1 MPDSPTQPS
10 PMSAPPSTRVR
21 APVQKRQDLMK
32 RFSIPMI
39 TLLATALLVLP
50 RGAATQDRG
59 LARHLDRAAHRPAVP
74 GPNGLVTAGHPL
86 ASMAGLRMLMAGG
99 NAADA
104 AVATLATLNV
114 VRPQMSGMAGNGFV
128 TIYDRVSDRVYS
140 LGATGAAPL
149 AIDPSSLDADELN
162 KGIHAGVVPGL
173 FGGWIALLDRFGT
186 MSLAQVLAPAI
197 DYAENGHPIEASV
210 VASIESHEELFES
223 IPSSRRMFLPLGRVP
238 EPGENFR
245 MPDLANTFRMVV
257 EAEQEALAAGETR
270 SDALRA
276 AFDRFYRGDIA
287 EEMAR
292 FYSENGG
299 DFTMEDFAR
308 YEPIW
313 AEPVHTTYRGYDVY
327 TSPPTSRG
335 GLEVAMQL
343 NLVEGFD
350 LAGLGPGSAET
361 IHLLAEAIKVA
372 KADVYAYAAD
382 PALIQVPADELLSK
396 DYAAARRSLID
407 PSRVM
412 AYPEV
417 GNPIRVEEAP
427 PGERAAGE
435 EAPPGERAA
444 GEEAPPGE
452 KAAGARAA
460 GENVPGPLRG
470 HFDEEPHAGSTTS
483 FSIAD
488 RFGNVIAAT
497 PTHGGG
503 FGTGV
508 VVGNTGLTFNNGT
521 RIGSTSPYREH
532 VNYVRGGQIPILNN
546 SPIIVLRDGRFH
558 AALGTPGGETI
569 GQTQF
574 QVLVNLLDFGMP
586 IQEAIAAPRFTLAG
600 DPNFY
605 RPGAEIRF
613 RLEDRLP
620 GDVVRALDGL
630 GYAVELVPGYAF
642 GSIQGITV
650 DARTGTL
657 MAGADP
663 RRVAYAVGW

>member
-1 MPDSPTQPS
+1 M
-10 PMSAPPSTRVR
+10 R
-21 APVQKRQDLMK
+21 APTWSMVTVLAA
-32 RFSIPMI
+32 S
-39 TLLATALLVLP
+39 LLLLPLDATA
-50 RGAATQDRG
+50 RQAGGDRNP
-59 LARHLDRAAHRPAVP
+59 DRPAHRPAVP

-128 TIYDRVSDRVYS
+128 TLYDRVSDRVYS

-149 AIDPSSLDADELN
+149 AVDPASLEADELN

-210 VASIESHEELFES
+210 VAAIESHRDLFES
-223 IPSSRRMFLPLGRVP
+223 FPSSRRMFLPRGRVP
-238 EPGENFR
+238 EPGETFR
-245 MPDLANTFRMVV
+245 MPDLANTLRKVV
-257 EAEQEALAAGETR
+257 EAEQEALAAGGTR
-270 SDALRA
+270 SEALRA
-276 AFDRFYRGDIA
+276 AFNRFYRGDIA

-292 FYSENGG
+292 FYRENGG
-299 DFTMEDFAR
+299 DFTMEDLAR

-313 AEPVHTTYRGYDVY
+313 AEPLHTTYRGYDVY

-335 GLEVAMQL
+335 GLEVTMQL

-350 LAGLGPGSAET
+350 LRAFGAGSAET
-361 IHLLAEAIKVA
+361 IHLLSEAIKVA

-382 PALIQVPADELLSK
+382 PALVDVPLDELLSK

-412 AYPEV
+412 AYPGA
-417 GNPIRVEEAP
+417 GNPVRVDEFQVGAP
-427 PGERAAGE
+427 
-435 EAPPGERAA
+435 
-444 GEEAPPGE
+444 
-452 KAAGARAA
+452 GASR
-460 GENVPGPLRG
+460 PGPERRRG
-470 HFDEEPHAGSTTS
+470 HFAERSYEGSTTS

-488 RFGNVIAAT
+488 RFGNVVAAT
-497 PTHGGG
+497 PTHGGA

-508 VVGNTGLTFNNGT
+508 VVGNTGLTFNNGS
-521 RIGSTSPYREH
+521 RVGSTSPYPDH

-546 SPIIVLRDGRFH
+546 SPIIVLRDGQFH

-586 IQEAIAAPRFTLAG
+586 IQEAIAAPRFALSAE
-600 DPNFY
+600 PNFY
-605 RPGAEIRF
+605 MPGAEVRF
-613 RLEDRLP
+613 GLEDRLP
-620 GDVVRALDGL
+620 GEVVQALETL
-630 GYAVELVPGYAF
+630 GYAVELAPGYAF
-642 GSIQGITV
+642 GSIQGITL
-650 DARTGTL
+650 DAATGAL

>member
-1 MPDSPTQPS
+1 MKTHSW
-10 PMSAPPSTRVR
+10 TR
-21 APVQKRQDLMK
+21 
-32 RFSIPMI
+32 I
-39 TLLATALLVLP
+39 TLFAISLLLLPLEATAGQRTAEQYP
-50 RGAATQDRG
+50 ERP
-59 LARHLDRAAHRPAVP
+59 AHRPAVP

-86 ASMAGLRMLMAGG
+86 ASMAGLRTLMAGG

-128 TIYDRVSDRVYS
+128 TLYDRVSDRVYS

-149 AIDPSSLDADELN
+149 AVDPASLEADELN
-162 KGIHAGVVPGL
+162 KGIRAGVVPGL

-197 DYAENGHPIEASV
+197 DYAENGHPIEGSV
-210 VASIESHEELFES
+210 VAAIESHKALFES
-223 IPSSRRMFLPLGRVP
+223 FPSSRRMFLPRGRVP
-238 EPGENFR
+238 EPGETFR
-245 MPDLANTFRMVV
+245 MPDLANTLRKVV
-257 EAEQEALAAGETR
+257 EAEQAALAAGKTR

-292 FYSENGG
+292 FYRDNGG
-299 DFTMEDFAR
+299 DFTMEDFGR

-313 AEPVHTTYRGYDVY
+313 AEPLHTAYRGYDVY

-335 GLEVAMQL
+335 GLEVTMQL

-350 LAGLGPGSAET
+350 LRALGAGSAET
-361 IHLLAEAIKVA
+361 IHLLSEAIKVA

-382 PALIQVPADELLSK
+382 PALVDVPLDELLSK

-412 AYPEV
+412 AYPGA
-417 GNPIRVEEAP
+417 GNPMRVDEF
-427 PGERAAGE
+427 RS
-435 EAPPGERAA
+435 
-444 GEEAPPGE
+444 
-452 KAAGARAA
+452 GARAA
-460 GENVPGPLRG
+460 GEAEPEPGRG
-470 HFDEEPHAGSTTS
+470 HLAERSYAGSTTS

-488 RFGNVIAAT
+488 RFGNVVAAT
-497 PTHGGG
+497 PTHGGA

-508 VVGNTGLTFNNGT
+508 VVGNTGLTFNNGS
-521 RIGSTSPYREH
+521 RIGSTSPYPDH

-546 SPIIVLRDGRFH
+546 SPIIVLRDRRFH

-586 IQEAIAAPRFTLAG
+586 IQEAIAAPRFALSAE
-600 DPNFY
+600 PNFY
-605 RPGAEIRF
+605 LPGAEVRF

-620 GDVVRALDGL
+620 DDVVGTLEGL
-630 GYAVELVPGYAF
+630 GYTVELALGYAF
-642 GSIQGITV
+642 GSIQGITF
-650 DARTGTL
+650 DAATRAL

-663 RRVAYAVGW
+663 RRVAYAIGW

>member
-1 MPDSPTQPS
+1 MG
-10 PMSAPPSTRVR
+10 
-21 APVQKRQDLMK
+21 
-32 RFSIPMI
+32 RFSISMV
-39 TLLATALLVLP
+39 TLFAAALLVLP
-50 RGAATQDRG
+50 RGAAAQDRG
-59 LARHLDRAAHRPAVP
+59 LERHLDRAAHRPAVP

-86 ASMAGLRMLMAGG
+86 ASMTGLRMLMAGG

-128 TIYDRVSDRVYS
+128 TLYDRVSDRVYS

-149 AIDPSSLDADELN
+149 ALDPSSLGAEELN

-210 VASIESHEELFES
+210 VAAIESHRELFES
-223 IPSSRRMFLPLGRVP
+223 FPSSRRMFLPLGRVP

-245 MPDLANTFRMVV
+245 MPDLANTLRKVV
-257 EAEQEALAAGETR
+257 EAERLALVAGKTR

-276 AFDRFYRGDIA
+276 AFDRFYSGDIA
-287 EEMAR
+287 DEMAR
-292 FYSENGG
+292 FYNENGG

-327 TSPPTSRG
+327 SSPPTSRG
-335 GLEVAMQL
+335 GLEVTMQL

-350 LAGLGPGSAET
+350 LRALGPGSPET
-361 IHLLAEAIKVA
+361 IHLLSEAIKVA

-382 PALIQVPADELLSK
+382 PALVDVPIDELLSK
-396 DYAAARRSLID
+396 DYASARRSLID

-412 AYPEV
+412 AYPGA
-417 GNPIRVEEAP
+417 GNPARVEVLQS
-427 PGERAAGE
+427 
-435 EAPPGERAA
+435 
-444 GEEAPPGE
+444 
-452 KAAGARAA
+452 GARAA
-460 GENVPGPLRG
+460 GAEAAKRPRG
-470 HFDEEPHAGSTTS
+470 HFSEQSYAGSTTS

-521 RIGSTSPYREH
+521 RIGSTSPYPDN

-546 SPIIVLRDGRFH
+546 SPIIVLSDGRFH

-586 IQEAIAAPRFTLAG
+586 IQEAIAAPRFTLRG
-600 DPNFY
+600 EPNFY
-605 RPGAEIRF
+605 QPGAEVRF
-613 RLEDRLP
+613 SLEDRLP

-630 GYAVELVPGYAF
+630 GYTVELAPGYAF
-642 GSIQGITV
+642 GSIQGITL
-650 DARTGTL
+650 DARTGAL

>member
-1 MPDSPTQPS
+1 MK
-10 PMSAPPSTRVR
+10 APAWR
-21 APVQKRQDLMK
+21 
-32 RFSIPMI
+32 MI
-39 TLLATALLVLP
+39 TVFAMSLLLLPLQATAWQA
-50 RGAATQDRG
+50 GGDRSP
-59 LARHLDRAAHRPAVP
+59 DRPAHRPAVP

-128 TIYDRVSDRVYS
+128 TLYDAVSDRVYS

-149 AIDPSSLDADELN
+149 AIDPASRTADELN

-210 VASIESHEELFES
+210 VAAIESHRELFES
-223 IPSSRRMFLPLGRVP
+223 FPSSRRMFLPRGRVP
-238 EPGENFR
+238 EPGETFR
-245 MPDLANTFRMVV
+245 MPDLANTLRKVV
-257 EAEQEALAAGETR
+257 EAEQAALAAGKTR
-270 SDALRA
+270 SEALQA

-287 EEMAR
+287 EEMAQ
-292 FYSENGG
+292 FYAENGG
-299 DFTMEDFAR
+299 DFTTEDFAR

-313 AEPVHTTYRGYDVY
+313 AEPIHTTYRGYDIY

-335 GLEVAMQL
+335 GLEVTMQL

-350 LAGLGPGSAET
+350 LRGLGAGSAET
-361 IHLLAEAIKVA
+361 IHLLSEAIKVA
-372 KADVYAYAAD
+372 KADVYAYTAD
-382 PALIQVPADELLSK
+382 PALVDVPVDELLSK

-412 AYPEV
+412 AYPGP
-417 GNPIRVEEAP
+417 GNPVQVDEFQSAAVLELDARAR
-427 PGERAAGE
+427 GE
-435 EAPPGERAA
+435 
-444 GEEAPPGE
+444 
-452 KAAGARAA
+452 AAGATAA
-460 GENVPGPLRG
+460 PRRRG
-470 HFDEEPHAGSTTS
+470 HLAEQAHAGSTTS
-483 FSIAD
+483 FSVAD
-488 RFGNVIAAT
+488 RFGNVVAAT
-497 PTHGGG
+497 PTHGGA

-508 VVGNTGLTFNNGT
+508 VVGNTGLTFNNGS
-521 RIGSTSPYREH
+521 RIGSTSPYPDH

-546 SPIIVLRDGRFH
+546 SPIIVLREGRFH

-586 IQEAIAAPRFTLAG
+586 IQEAIAAPRFTLSG
-600 DPNFY
+600 EPNFY

-620 GDVVRALDGL
+620 EDVKATLEGL
-630 GYAVELVPGYAF
+630 GYTVELAPGYAF
-642 GSIQGITV
+642 GSIQGITLDTV
-650 DARTGTL
+650 TGTL

>member
-1 MPDSPTQPS
+1 MG
-10 PMSAPPSTRVR
+10 
-21 APVQKRQDLMK
+21 
-32 RFSIPMI
+32 RFSISMV
-39 TLLATALLVLP
+39 TLFAAALLVLP
-50 RGAATQDRG
+50 RGAAAQDRG
-59 LARHLDRAAHRPAVP
+59 LERHLDRAAHRPAVP

-86 ASMAGLRMLMAGG
+86 ASMTGLRMLMAGG

-104 AVATLATLNV
+104 AVATLATLNM

-128 TIYDRVSDRVYS
+128 TLYDRVSDRVYS

-149 AIDPSSLDADELN
+149 ALDPSSLGAEELN

-210 VASIESHEELFES
+210 VAAIESHRELFES
-223 IPSSRRMFLPLGRVP
+223 FPSSRRMFLPLGRVP

-245 MPDLANTFRMVV
+245 MPDLANTLRKVV
-257 EAEQEALAAGETR
+257 EAERLALAAGKTR

-276 AFDRFYRGDIA
+276 AFDRFYSGDIA
-287 EEMAR
+287 DEMAR

-327 TSPPTSRG
+327 SSPPTSRG
-335 GLEVAMQL
+335 GLEVTMQL

-350 LAGLGPGSAET
+350 LRALGPGSPET
-361 IHLLAEAIKVA
+361 IHLLSEAIKVA

-382 PALIQVPADELLSK
+382 PALVDVPIDELLSK
-396 DYAAARRSLID
+396 DYASARRSLID

-412 AYPEV
+412 AYPGA
-417 GNPIRVEEAP
+417 GNPARVEVLQS
-427 PGERAAGE
+427 
-435 EAPPGERAA
+435 
-444 GEEAPPGE
+444 
-452 KAAGARAA
+452 GARAA
-460 GENVPGPLRG
+460 GAEAAKRPRG
-470 HFDEEPHAGSTTS
+470 HFAEQSYAGSTTS

-521 RIGSTSPYREH
+521 RIGSTSPYPDN

-586 IQEAIAAPRFTLAG
+586 IQEAIAAPRFALRG
-600 DPNFY
+600 EPNFY
-605 RPGAEIRF
+605 QPGAEVRF
-613 RLEDRLP
+613 SLEDRLP

-630 GYAVELVPGYAF
+630 GYTVELAPGYAF
-642 GSIQGITV
+642 GSIQGITL
-650 DARTGTL
+650 DARTGAL

>member
-1 MPDSPTQPS
+1 M
-10 PMSAPPSTRVR
+10 R
-21 APVQKRQDLMK
+21 
-32 RFSIPMI
+32 RFPIRMI
-39 TLLATALLVLP
+39 TLFATPLLLLP
-50 RGAATQDRG
+50 AEAA
-59 LARHLDRAAHRPAVP
+59 ARQTSLDRYPDRLAHRTAVP

-86 ASMAGLRMLMAGG
+86 ASVAGLRTLMAGG

-128 TIYDRVSDRVYS
+128 TLYDRASDRVYS

-149 AIDPSSLDADELN
+149 AIDPSSLTADELN

-197 DYAENGHPIEASV
+197 GYAEDGHPIEESV
-210 VASIESHEELFES
+210 VAAIESQKELFES
-223 IPSSRRMFLPLGRVP
+223 FPSSRRMFLPLGRVP
-238 EPGENFR
+238 EPDETFR
-245 MPDLANTFRMVV
+245 MSDLANTLRKVV
-257 EAEQEALAAGETR
+257 EAEQIALAAGKTR
-270 SDALRA
+270 SEALQA
-276 AFDRFYRGDIA
+276 AFGRFYRGDIA

-292 FYSENGG
+292 FYRENGG
-299 DFTMEDFAR
+299 DFTVEDFAR

-313 AEPVHTTYRGYDVY
+313 AEPLHTTYRGYDVY

-335 GLEVAMQL
+335 GLEVTMQL

-350 LAGLGPGSAET
+350 LRALGAGSAET
-361 IHLLAEAIKVA
+361 IHLLSEAIKVA
-372 KADVYAYAAD
+372 KADVYAYVAD
-382 PALIQVPADELLSK
+382 PALVDVPVDALLSK

-407 PSRVM
+407 PSGVM
-412 AYPEV
+412 VYPEA
-417 GNPIRVEEAP
+417 GNPVRVDAFQS
-427 PGERAAGE
+427 
-435 EAPPGERAA
+435 
-444 GEEAPPGE
+444 
-452 KAAGARAA
+452 GARAERGA
-460 GENVPGPLRG
+460 VPERRRG
-470 HFDEEPHAGSTTS
+470 HLAEPSYAGSTTS

-497 PTHGGG
+497 PTHGGS

-521 RIGSTSPYREH
+521 RIGSTSPYPDD
-532 VNYVRGGQIPILNN
+532 VNYVRAGQIPILNN
-546 SPIIVLRDGRFH
+546 SPIIVFKDGRFH

-586 IQEAIAAPRFTLAG
+586 IQEAISAPRFTLSG
-600 DPNFY
+600 EPNFY
-605 RPGAEIRF
+605 QPGAEVRF

-620 GDVVRALDGL
+620 GDVVRTLEGF
-630 GYAVELVPGYAF
+630 GYTVELAPGYSF
-642 GSIQGITV
+642 GSIQGITL
-650 DARTGTL
+650 DAVTGAL

-663 RRVAYAVGW
+663 RRVAYAIGW

>member
-1 MPDSPTQPS
+1 MKTPAWTMIALFATSLLLL
-10 PMSAPPSTRVR
+10 PP
-21 APVQKRQDLMK
+21 
-32 RFSIPMI
+32 
-39 TLLATALLVLP
+39 
-50 RGAATQDRG
+50 GAAAGQAGVDRFP
-59 LARHLDRAAHRPAVP
+59 DRPAHRPAVP

-128 TIYDRVSDRVYS
+128 TLYDRVSDRVYS

-149 AIDPSSLDADELN
+149 AIDPASLEADELN
-162 KGIHAGVVPGL
+162 KGIRAGVVPGL

-197 DYAENGHPIEASV
+197 GYAEDGHPIEASV
-210 VASIESHEELFES
+210 VAAIESHRDLFES
-223 IPSSRRMFLPLGRVP
+223 FPSSRRMFLPRGRVP
-238 EPGENFR
+238 EPGETFR
-245 MPDLANTFRMVV
+245 MPDLANTLRKVV
-257 EAEQEALAAGETR
+257 EAEQEALEAGGTR
-270 SDALRA
+270 SEALRA
-276 AFDRFYRGDIA
+276 AFNRFYRGDIA

-292 FYSENGG
+292 FYRENDG

-313 AEPVHTTYRGYDVY
+313 AEPVHTAYRGYDVY

-350 LAGLGPGSAET
+350 LRSLGAGSAET
-361 IHLLAEAIKVA
+361 THLLSEAIKVA

-382 PALIQVPADELLSK
+382 PALVDVPVDELLSK

-412 AYPEV
+412 AYPGS
-417 GNPIRVEEAP
+417 GNPVRVDEQP
-427 PGERAAGE
+427 SD
-435 EAPPGERAA
+435 
-444 GEEAPPGE
+444 
-452 KAAGARAA
+452 ARAA
-460 GENVPGPLRG
+460 SHSAPEPLRG
-470 HFDEEPHAGSTTS
+470 HLAERSYEGSTTS

-488 RFGNVIAAT
+488 RFGNVVAAT
-497 PTHGGG
+497 PTHGGA

-508 VVGNTGLTFNNGT
+508 VVGNTGLTFNNGS
-521 RIGSTSPYREH
+521 RVGSTSPYPDH

-586 IQEAIAAPRFTLAG
+586 IQEAIAAPRFALSAE
-600 DPNFY
+600 PNFY
-605 RPGAEIRF
+605 LPGAEVRF
-613 RLEDRLP
+613 GLEDRLP
-620 GDVVRALDGL
+620 GDVVGALEGL
-630 GYAVELVPGYAF
+630 GYTVELAPGYAF
-642 GSIQGITV
+642 GSIQGITL
-650 DARTGTL
+650 DAATGTL

>member
-1 MPDSPTQPS
+1 
-10 PMSAPPSTRVR
+10 
-21 APVQKRQDLMK
+21 MK
-32 RFSIPMI
+32 THSWTSI
-39 TLLATALLVLP
+39 TLFAISLLILPLEATAGQ
-50 RGAATQDRG
+50 RAAEPYPERP
-59 LARHLDRAAHRPAVP
+59 AHRPAVP

-86 ASMAGLRMLMAGG
+86 ASMAGLRTLMAGG

-128 TIYDRVSDRVYS
+128 TLYDRVSDRVYS

-149 AIDPSSLDADELN
+149 AVDPASLEADELN
-162 KGIHAGVVPGL
+162 KGIRAGVVPGL

-210 VASIESHEELFES
+210 VAAIESHKALFES
-223 IPSSRRMFLPLGRVP
+223 FPSSRRMFLPHGRVP
-238 EPGENFR
+238 EAGETFR
-245 MPDLANTFRMVV
+245 MPDLANTLRKVV
-257 EAEQEALAAGETR
+257 EAEQAAIAAGKTR

-287 EEMAR
+287 AEMAR
-292 FYSENGG
+292 FYRDNGG
-299 DFTMEDFAR
+299 DFTMEDFGR

-313 AEPVHTTYRGYDVY
+313 AEPLHTAYRGYDVY

-335 GLEVAMQL
+335 GLEVTMQL

-350 LAGLGPGSAET
+350 LRALGPGSAET
-361 IHLLAEAIKVA
+361 IHLLSEAIKVA

-382 PALIQVPADELLSK
+382 PARVDVPLDELLSK

-412 AYPEV
+412 AYPGA
-417 GNPIRVEEAP
+417 GNPVRVDEF
-427 PGERAAGE
+427 RS
-435 EAPPGERAA
+435 
-444 GEEAPPGE
+444 
-452 KAAGARAA
+452 GARAA
-460 GENVPGPLRG
+460 GEAGPEPGRG
-470 HFDEEPHAGSTTS
+470 HLAERSYAGSTTS

-488 RFGNVIAAT
+488 RFGNVVAAT
-497 PTHGGG
+497 PTHGGA

-508 VVGNTGLTFNNGT
+508 VVGNTGLTFNNGS
-521 RIGSTSPYREH
+521 RIGSTSPYPDH

-586 IQEAIAAPRFTLAG
+586 IQEAIAAPRFTLSAE
-600 DPNFY
+600 PNFY
-605 RPGAEIRF
+605 LPGAEVRF

-620 GDVVRALDGL
+620 GDVVGTLEAL
-630 GYAVELVPGYAF
+630 GYTVELAPGYAF
-642 GSIQGITV
+642 GSIQGITF
-650 DARTGTL
+650 DAATGAL

-663 RRVAYAVGW
+663 RRVAYAIGW

>member
-1 MPDSPTQPS
+1 MG
-10 PMSAPPSTRVR
+10 
-21 APVQKRQDLMK
+21 
-32 RFSIPMI
+32 RFSISMV
-39 TLLATALLVLP
+39 TLFAAALLVLP
-50 RGAATQDRG
+50 RGAAAQDRG
-59 LARHLDRAAHRPAVP
+59 LERHLDRAAHRPAVP

-86 ASMAGLRMLMAGG
+86 ASMTGLRMLMAGG

-128 TIYDRVSDRVYS
+128 TLYDRVSDRVYS

-149 AIDPSSLDADELN
+149 ALDPSSLGAEELN

-210 VASIESHEELFES
+210 VAAIESHRELFES
-223 IPSSRRMFLPLGRVP
+223 FPSSRRMFLPLGRVP
-238 EPGENFR
+238 QPGENFR
-245 MPDLANTFRMVV
+245 MPDLANTLRRVV
-257 EAEQEALAAGETR
+257 EAERLALAAGKTR

-276 AFDRFYRGDIA
+276 AFDRFYSGDIA
-287 EEMAR
+287 DEMAR

-327 TSPPTSRG
+327 SSPPTSRG
-335 GLEVAMQL
+335 GLEVTMQL

-350 LAGLGPGSAET
+350 LRALGPGSPET
-361 IHLLAEAIKVA
+361 IHLLSEAIKVA

-382 PALIQVPADELLSK
+382 PALVDVPIDELLSK
-396 DYAAARRSLID
+396 DYASARRSLID

-412 AYPEV
+412 AYPGA
-417 GNPIRVEEAP
+417 GNPARVEVLQS
-427 PGERAAGE
+427 
-435 EAPPGERAA
+435 
-444 GEEAPPGE
+444 
-452 KAAGARAA
+452 GARAA
-460 GENVPGPLRG
+460 GAEAAKRPRG
-470 HFDEEPHAGSTTS
+470 HFAEQSYAGSTTS

-521 RIGSTSPYREH
+521 RIGSTSPYPDN

-586 IQEAIAAPRFTLAG
+586 IQEAIAAPRFALRG
-600 DPNFY
+600 EPNFY
-605 RPGAEIRF
+605 QPGAEVRF
-613 RLEDRLP
+613 SLEDRLP

-630 GYAVELVPGYAF
+630 GYTVELAPGYAF
-642 GSIQGITV
+642 GSIQGITL
-650 DARTGTL
+650 DARTGAL

>member
-1 MPDSPTQPS
+1 MG
-10 PMSAPPSTRVR
+10 
-21 APVQKRQDLMK
+21 
-32 RFSIPMI
+32 RFSIPLI
-39 TLLATALLVLP
+39 TLFAAVALLLP
-50 RGAATQDRG
+50 PGAAAQDRG

-86 ASMAGLRMLMAGG
+86 ASMSGLRMLMAGG

-114 VRPQMSGMAGNGFV
+114 VRPQMSGIAGNGFV

-149 AIDPSSLDADELN
+149 AIDPSSRTADELN

-186 MSLAQVLAPAI
+186 MSLDQVLAPAI
-197 DYAENGHPIEASV
+197 DYAENGHPIEPSV
-210 VASIESHEELFES
+210 VASIESHKELFES
-223 IPSSRRMFLPLGRVP
+223 FPSSRRMFLPLGRVP

-245 MPDLANTFRMVV
+245 MPDLANTLRKVV
-257 EAEQEALAAGETR
+257 EAEQVALAAGKSR
-270 SDALRA
+270 SDALQA

-292 FYSENGG
+292 FYSEHGG

-335 GLEVAMQL
+335 GLEVTMQL

-350 LAGLGPGSAET
+350 LGALGPGSAET

-372 KADVYAYAAD
+372 KADIYAYVAD
-382 PALIQVPADELLSK
+382 PALVDVPVDEMLSK
-396 DYAAARRSLID
+396 DYASARRSLID
-407 PSRVM
+407 PSQVM
-412 AYPEV
+412 MYPAA
-417 GNPIRVEEAP
+417 GNPARVEVLQ
-427 PGERAAGE
+427 PGGRAAGT
-435 EAPPGERAA
+435 GV
-444 GEEAPPGE
+444 
-452 KAAGARAA
+452 AGAGLAERS
-460 GENVPGPLRG
+460 RG
-470 HFDEEPHAGSTTS
+470 HFAEQSYAGSTTS

-521 RIGSTSPYREH
+521 RIGSTSPYPDN

-586 IQEAIAAPRFTLAG
+586 IQEAIAAPRFALAG
-600 DPNFY
+600 EPNFY
-605 RPGAEIRF
+605 RPGAEIHF

-620 GDVVRALDGL
+620 GDVVHALEGL
-630 GYAVELVPGYAF
+630 GYAVELSPGYAF
-642 GSIQGITV
+642 GSIQGITL

>member
-1 MPDSPTQPS
+1 
-10 PMSAPPSTRVR
+10 
-21 APVQKRQDLMK
+21 MK
-32 RFSIPMI
+32 THSWTSI
-39 TLLATALLVLP
+39 TLFAISLLILPLEVTAGQRTAEQYP
-50 RGAATQDRG
+50 ERP
-59 LARHLDRAAHRPAVP
+59 AHRPAVP

-86 ASMAGLRMLMAGG
+86 ASMAGLRTLMAGG

-128 TIYDRVSDRVYS
+128 TLYDRVSDRVYS

-149 AIDPSSLDADELN
+149 AVDPASLEADELN
-162 KGIHAGVVPGL
+162 KGIRAGVVPGL

-210 VASIESHEELFES
+210 VAAIESHRDLFES
-223 IPSSRRMFLPLGRVP
+223 FPSSRRMFLPLGRVP
-238 EPGENFR
+238 EPGETFR
-245 MPDLANTFRMVV
+245 MPDLANTLRKVV
-257 EAEQEALAAGETR
+257 EAEQAALAAGKTR
-270 SDALRA
+270 SDAFRA

-292 FYSENGG
+292 FYRDNGG
-299 DFTMEDFAR
+299 DFTMEDFGR

-313 AEPVHTTYRGYDVY
+313 AEPLHTAYRGYDVY

-335 GLEVAMQL
+335 GLEVTMQL

-350 LAGLGPGSAET
+350 LRALGAGSAET
-361 IHLLAEAIKVA
+361 IHLLSEAIKVA

-382 PALIQVPADELLSK
+382 PALVDVPLDELLSK
-396 DYAAARRSLID
+396 NYAAARRSLID

-412 AYPEV
+412 AYPGA
-417 GNPIRVEEAP
+417 GNPVRVDEF
-427 PGERAAGE
+427 RS
-435 EAPPGERAA
+435 
-444 GEEAPPGE
+444 
-452 KAAGARAA
+452 GARAA
-460 GENVPGPLRG
+460 GEAEPEPGRG
-470 HFDEEPHAGSTTS
+470 HLAERSYAGSTTS

-488 RFGNVIAAT
+488 RFGNVVAAT
-497 PTHGGG
+497 PTHGGA

-508 VVGNTGLTFNNGT
+508 VVGNTGLTFNNGS
-521 RIGSTSPYREH
+521 RIGSTSPYPDH

-586 IQEAIAAPRFTLAG
+586 IQEAIAAPRFALSAE
-600 DPNFY
+600 PNFY
-605 RPGAEIRF
+605 LPGAEVRF

-620 GDVVRALDGL
+620 DDVVETLEGL
-630 GYAVELVPGYAF
+630 GYTVELAPGYAF
-642 GSIQGITV
+642 GSIQGITF
-650 DARTGTL
+650 DAATGAL

-663 RRVAYAVGW
+663 RRVAYAIGW

>member
-1 MPDSPTQPS
+1 MG
-10 PMSAPPSTRVR
+10 
-21 APVQKRQDLMK
+21 
-32 RFSIPMI
+32 RFPIPMI
-39 TLLATALLVLP
+39 TLFAAALLVLP
-50 RGAATQDRG
+50 PSATAQDRG
-59 LARHLDRAAHRPAVP
+59 LGRHLDRTAHRPAVP

-86 ASMAGLRMLMAGG
+86 ASMSGLRMLMAGG

-128 TIYDRVSDRVYS
+128 TLYDRISDRVYS

-149 AIDPSSLDADELN
+149 ALDPSSRMADELN

-173 FGGWIALLDRFGT
+173 FGGWIALLDGFGT

-197 DYAENGHPIEASV
+197 DYAENGHPIEESV
-210 VASIESHEELFES
+210 VAAIESHKDIFERF
-223 IPSSRRMFLPLGRVP
+223 PSSRRVFLPLGRVP
-238 EPGENFR
+238 VPGEMFR
-245 MPDLANTFRMVV
+245 MPDLANTLRSVV
-257 EAEQEALAAGETR
+257 EAERAALEAGKTR
-270 SDALRA
+270 SDALQA

-292 FYSENGG
+292 FYRENGG

-313 AEPVHTTYRGYDVY
+313 AEPLHTTYRGYDVY

-335 GLEVAMQL
+335 GLEVTMQL

-350 LAGLGPGSAET
+350 LRALGAGSAET

-372 KADVYAYAAD
+372 KADIYAYVAD
-382 PALIQVPADELLSK
+382 PALVDVPVDELLSK
-396 DYAAARRSLID
+396 DYASARRSLID

-412 AYPEV
+412 VYPGA
-417 GNPIRVEEAP
+417 GNPVRVDALQP
-427 PGERAAGE
+427 
-435 EAPPGERAA
+435 
-444 GEEAPPGE
+444 
-452 KAAGARAA
+452 GARAA
-460 GENVPGPLRG
+460 EAAVSGKLRG
-470 HFDEEPHAGSTTS
+470 HLGEQSFAGSTTS

-521 RIGSTSPYREH
+521 RIGSTSPYPDD
-532 VNYVRGGQIPILNN
+532 VNYAKGGQIPILNN
-546 SPIIVLRDGRFH
+546 SPIIVLREGKFH

-586 IQEAIAAPRFTLAG
+586 IQEAIAAPRFALAG
-600 DPNFY
+600 EPNFY
-605 RPGAEIRF
+605 QPGAEVHF
-613 RLEDRLP
+613 RLEGRLP
-620 GDVVRALDGL
+620 GNVVRTLEGL
-630 GYAVELVPGYAF
+630 GYTVELAPGYAF
-642 GSIQGITV
+642 GSMQGITL
-650 DARTGTL
+650 DAATGAL

>member
-1 MPDSPTQPS
+1 M
-10 PMSAPPSTRVR
+10 R
-21 APVQKRQDLMK
+21 
-32 RFSIPMI
+32 RFPIRMI
-39 TLLATALLVLP
+39 TLFATLLLLLP
-50 RGAATQDRG
+50 AEAAARQTSLGRYPDR
-59 LARHLDRAAHRPAVP
+59 LAHRTAVP

-86 ASMAGLRMLMAGG
+86 ASVAGLRTLMAGG

-128 TIYDRVSDRVYS
+128 TLYDRASDRVYS

-149 AIDPSSLDADELN
+149 AIDPSSLTADELN

-197 DYAENGHPIEASV
+197 GYAEDGHPIEESV
-210 VASIESHEELFES
+210 VAAIQSQEELFES
-223 IPSSRRMFLPLGRVP
+223 FPSSRRMFLPLGRVP
-238 EPGENFR
+238 EPGETFR
-245 MPDLANTFRMVV
+245 MSDLANTLRKVV
-257 EAEQEALAAGETR
+257 EAEQIALAAGKTR
-270 SDALRA
+270 SEALQA

-292 FYSENGG
+292 FYRENGG
-299 DFTMEDFAR
+299 DFTVEDFAR

-313 AEPVHTTYRGYDVY
+313 AEPLHTTYRGYDVY

-335 GLEVAMQL
+335 GLEVTMQL
-343 NLVEGFD
+343 NLVEGFE
-350 LAGLGPGSAET
+350 LRALGAGSAET
-361 IHLLAEAIKVA
+361 IHLLSEAIKVA
-372 KADVYAYAAD
+372 KADVYAYVAD
-382 PALIQVPADELLSK
+382 PALVDVPVDALLSK

-407 PSRVM
+407 PSGVM
-412 AYPEV
+412 VYPEA
-417 GNPIRVEEAP
+417 GNPVRVDAFQS
-427 PGERAAGE
+427 
-435 EAPPGERAA
+435 
-444 GEEAPPGE
+444 
-452 KAAGARAA
+452 GARAEPGA
-460 GENVPGPLRG
+460 VPERRRG
-470 HFDEEPHAGSTTS
+470 HLAEPSYAGSTTS

-497 PTHGGG
+497 PTHGGS

-521 RIGSTSPYREH
+521 RIGSTSPYPDD
-532 VNYVRGGQIPILNN
+532 VNYVRAGQIPILNN
-546 SPIIVLRDGRFH
+546 SPIIVFKDGRFH

-586 IQEAIAAPRFTLAG
+586 IQEAISAPRFTLSG
-600 DPNFY
+600 EPNFY
-605 RPGAEIRF
+605 QPGAEVRF

-620 GDVVRALDGL
+620 GDVVRTLEGF
-630 GYAVELVPGYAF
+630 GYTVELAPGYSF
-642 GSIQGITV
+642 GSIQGITL
-650 DARTGTL
+650 DAVTGAL

-663 RRVAYAVGW
+663 RRVAYAIGW

>member
-1 MPDSPTQPS
+1 MG
-10 PMSAPPSTRVR
+10 
-21 APVQKRQDLMK
+21 
-32 RFSIPMI
+32 RFSIRMI
-39 TLLATALLVLP
+39 ALFATSLLLLPPEATARQVNVGLP
-50 RGAATQDRG
+50 AHRV
-59 LARHLDRAAHRPAVP
+59 AHRPAVP

-86 ASMAGLRMLMAGG
+86 ASMAGLRTLMAGG

-104 AVATLATLNV
+104 AVATLATLNI

-128 TIYDRVSDRVYS
+128 TLYDRVSDRVYS

-149 AIDPSSLDADELN
+149 ALDPSSRTADELN

-210 VASIESHEELFES
+210 VAAIESHRDLFES
-223 IPSSRRMFLPLGRVP
+223 FPSSRRMFLPRGRVP
-238 EPGENFR
+238 EPGETFR
-245 MPDLANTFRMVV
+245 MPDLANTLRKVV
-257 EAEQEALAAGETR
+257 EAEQAALAAGKTR
-270 SDALRA
+270 SEALRA

-292 FYSENGG
+292 FYAENGG
-299 DFTMEDFAR
+299 DFTVEDFAR

-313 AEPVHTTYRGYDVY
+313 AEPIHTTYRGFDVY

-335 GLEVAMQL
+335 GLEVTMQL

-350 LAGLGPGSAET
+350 LRALGAGSAET
-361 IHLLAEAIKVA
+361 IHLLSEAIKVA

-382 PALIQVPADELLSK
+382 PALVDVPVAELLSK
-396 DYAAARRSLID
+396 EYAAARRSLID

-412 AYPEV
+412 AYPGA
-417 GNPIRVEEAP
+417 GNPVRVDESGP
-427 PGERAAGE
+427 
-435 EAPPGERAA
+435 
-444 GEEAPPGE
+444 
-452 KAAGARAA
+452 GARAA
-460 GENVPGPLRG
+460 RG
-470 HFDEEPHAGSTTS
+470 AAGGIATNGRRRHLAEQAYAGSTTS

-488 RFGNVIAAT
+488 RFGNVVAAT
-497 PTHGGG
+497 PTHGGA

-508 VVGNTGLTFNNGT
+508 VVGNTGLTFNNGS
-521 RIGSTSPYREH
+521 RIGSTSPYPDH

-586 IQEAIAAPRFTLAG
+586 VQEAIAAPRFTLSG
-600 DPNFY
+600 EPNFY
-605 RPGAEIRF
+605 LPGAEIRF
-613 RLEDRLP
+613 RLENRLP
-620 GDVVRALDGL
+620 DGVVGTLEAL
-630 GYAVELVPGYAF
+630 GYTVELAPGYAF
-642 GSIQGITV
+642 GSIQGITF
-650 DARTGTL
+650 DAATGAL

>member
-1 MPDSPTQPS
+1 
-10 PMSAPPSTRVR
+10 
-21 APVQKRQDLMK
+21 MK
-32 RFSIPMI
+32 RFPTSMAAPFAA
-39 TLLATALLVLP
+39 TLALLALTH
-50 RGAATQDRG
+50 GAAAQDRG
-59 LARHLDRAAHRPAVP
+59 LQRHLDRAAHRPAVP

-86 ASMAGLRMLMAGG
+86 ASMAGLRMLMDGG

-128 TIYDRVSDRVYS
+128 TLYDRVSDRVYS

-149 AIDPSSLDADELN
+149 ALDPSSRRADDLN

-186 MSLAQVLAPAI
+186 MSLDQVLAPAI

-210 VASIESHEELFES
+210 VAAIESHEELFES
-223 IPSSRRMFLPLGRVP
+223 FPSSRRMFLPRGRVP

-245 MPDLANTFRMVV
+245 MPDLANTLRMVV
-257 EAEQEALAAGETR
+257 EAEQVALAAGKTR
-270 SDALRA
+270 SDALQA

-292 FYSENGG
+292 FYRENGG

-313 AEPVHTTYRGYDVY
+313 AEPLHTTYRGYDVY

-335 GLEVAMQL
+335 GLEVTMQL

-350 LAGLGPGSAET
+350 LEALGPGSAET
-361 IHLLAEAIKVA
+361 IHLLSEAIKVA

-382 PALIQVPADELLSK
+382 PALVDVPIDELLSK
-396 DYAAARRSLID
+396 DYASARRSLID
-407 PSRVM
+407 RSRVM
-412 AYPEV
+412 AYPGA
-417 GNPIRVEEAP
+417 GNPVRVEEAP
-427 PGERAAGE
+427 PGERAARE
-435 EAPPGERAA
+435 DAPGR
-444 GEEAPPGE
+444 
-452 KAAGARAA
+452 
-460 GENVPGPLRG
+460 LRG
-470 HFDEEPHAGSTTS
+470 HFAEESYAGSTTS

-521 RIGSTSPYREH
+521 RIGSTSPYPDD

-574 QVLVNLLDFGMP
+574 QVLVNLLDFEMP

-600 DPNFY
+600 EPNFY
-605 RPGAEIRF
+605 QPGAEVHF

-620 GDVVRALDGL
+620 GDVVRTLEGL
-630 GYAVELVPGYAF
+630 GYDVELAPGYAF
-642 GSIQGITV
+642 GSIQGITW
-650 DARTGTL
+650 DAGTEAL

>member
-1 MPDSPTQPS
+1 ME
-10 PMSAPPSTRVR
+10 
-21 APVQKRQDLMK
+21 
-32 RFSIPMI
+32 RFSIS
-39 TLLATALLVLP
+39 TAALFAAALLIPVD
-50 RGAATQDRG
+50 GAAAQDRG

-86 ASMAGLRMLMAGG
+86 ASMTGLRMLMAGG

-128 TIYDRVSDRVYS
+128 TLYDRVSDRVYS

-149 AIDPSSLDADELN
+149 ALDPSNLGAEELN

-210 VASIESHEELFES
+210 VAAIESHRELFES
-223 IPSSRRMFLPLGRVP
+223 FPSSRRMFLPLGRVP

-245 MPDLANTFRMVV
+245 MPDLANTLRKVV
-257 EAEQEALAAGETR
+257 EAERLALVAGKTR

-276 AFDRFYRGDIA
+276 AFDRFYSGDIA
-287 EEMAR
+287 DEMAR
-292 FYSENGG
+292 FYNENGG

-327 TSPPTSRG
+327 SSPPTSRG
-335 GLEVAMQL
+335 GLEVTMQL

-350 LAGLGPGSAET
+350 LRALGPGSPET
-361 IHLLAEAIKVA
+361 IHLLSEAIKVA

-382 PALIQVPADELLSK
+382 PALVDVPIDELLSK
-396 DYAAARRSLID
+396 DYASARRSLID

-412 AYPEV
+412 AYPGA
-417 GNPIRVEEAP
+417 GNPARVEVLQS
-427 PGERAAGE
+427 
-435 EAPPGERAA
+435 
-444 GEEAPPGE
+444 
-452 KAAGARAA
+452 GARAGA
-460 GENVPGPLRG
+460 EAAKRPRG
-470 HFDEEPHAGSTTS
+470 HFAEQSYAGSTTS

-521 RIGSTSPYREH
+521 RIGSTSPYPDN

-586 IQEAIAAPRFTLAG
+586 IQEAIAAPRFALRG
-600 DPNFY
+600 EPNFY
-605 RPGAEIRF
+605 QPGAEVRF
-613 RLEDRLP
+613 SLEDRLP

-630 GYAVELVPGYAF
+630 GYTVELAPGYAF
-642 GSIQGITV
+642 GSIQGITL
-650 DARTGTL
+650 DARTGAL

>member
-1 MPDSPTQPS
+1 MG
-10 PMSAPPSTRVR
+10 
-21 APVQKRQDLMK
+21 
-32 RFSIPMI
+32 RFSISMV
-39 TLLATALLVLP
+39 TLFAAALLVLP
-50 RGAATQDRG
+50 RGAAAQDRG
-59 LARHLDRAAHRPAVP
+59 LERHLDRAAHRPAVP

-104 AVATLATLNV
+104 AIATLATLNV

-128 TIYDRVSDRVYS
+128 TLYDRVSDRVYS

-149 AIDPSSLDADELN
+149 ALDPSSLGAEELN

-210 VASIESHEELFES
+210 VAAIESHRELFES
-223 IPSSRRMFLPLGRVP
+223 FPSSRRMFLPLGRVP

-245 MPDLANTFRMVV
+245 MPDLANTLRKVV
-257 EAEQEALAAGETR
+257 EAERLALVAGKTR

-276 AFDRFYRGDIA
+276 AFDRFYSGDIA
-287 EEMAR
+287 DEMAR
-292 FYSENGG
+292 FYNENGG

-327 TSPPTSRG
+327 SSPPTSRG
-335 GLEVAMQL
+335 GLEVTMQL

-350 LAGLGPGSAET
+350 LRALGPGSPET
-361 IHLLAEAIKVA
+361 IHLLSEAIKVA

-382 PALIQVPADELLSK
+382 PALVDVPIDELLSK
-396 DYAAARRSLID
+396 DYASARRSLID

-412 AYPEV
+412 AYPGA
-417 GNPIRVEEAP
+417 GNPARVEVLQS
-427 PGERAAGE
+427 
-435 EAPPGERAA
+435 
-444 GEEAPPGE
+444 
-452 KAAGARAA
+452 GARAA
-460 GENVPGPLRG
+460 GAEAAKRPRG
-470 HFDEEPHAGSTTS
+470 HFSERSYAGSTTS
-483 FSIAD
+483 LSIAD

-521 RIGSTSPYREH
+521 RIGSTSPYPDN

-586 IQEAIAAPRFTLAG
+586 IQEAIAAPRFTLRG
-600 DPNFY
+600 EPNFY
-605 RPGAEIRF
+605 QPGAEVRF
-613 RLEDRLP
+613 SLEDRLP

-630 GYAVELVPGYAF
+630 GYTVELAPGYAF
-642 GSIQGITV
+642 GSIQGITL
-650 DARTGTL
+650 DARTGAL

>member
-1 MPDSPTQPS
+1 MG
-10 PMSAPPSTRVR
+10 
-21 APVQKRQDLMK
+21 
-32 RFSIPMI
+32 RFSISMV
-39 TLLATALLVLP
+39 TLFAAALLVLP
-50 RGAATQDRG
+50 RGAAAQDRG
-59 LARHLDRAAHRPAVP
+59 LERHLDRAAHRPAVP

-104 AVATLATLNV
+104 AIATLATLNV

-128 TIYDRVSDRVYS
+128 TLYDRVSDRVYS

-149 AIDPSSLDADELN
+149 ALDPSSLGAEELN

-210 VASIESHEELFES
+210 VAAIESHRELFES
-223 IPSSRRMFLPLGRVP
+223 FPSSRRMFLPLGRVP

-245 MPDLANTFRMVV
+245 MPDLANTLRKVV
-257 EAEQEALAAGETR
+257 EAERLALVAGKTR

-276 AFDRFYRGDIA
+276 AFDRFYSGDIA
-287 EEMAR
+287 DEMAR
-292 FYSENGG
+292 FYNENGG

-327 TSPPTSRG
+327 SSPPTSRG
-335 GLEVAMQL
+335 GLEVTMQL

-350 LAGLGPGSAET
+350 LRALGPGSPET
-361 IHLLAEAIKVA
+361 IHLLSEAIKVA

-382 PALIQVPADELLSK
+382 PALVDVPIDELLSK
-396 DYAAARRSLID
+396 DYASARRSLID

-412 AYPEV
+412 AYPGA
-417 GNPIRVEEAP
+417 GNPARVEVLQS
-427 PGERAAGE
+427 
-435 EAPPGERAA
+435 
-444 GEEAPPGE
+444 
-452 KAAGARAA
+452 GARAA
-460 GENVPGPLRG
+460 GAEAAKRPRG
-470 HFDEEPHAGSTTS
+470 HFSERSYAGSTTS
-483 FSIAD
+483 LSIAD

-521 RIGSTSPYREH
+521 RIGSTSPYPDN

-574 QVLVNLLDFGMP
+574 QVLVNLLDFEMP
-586 IQEAIAAPRFTLAG
+586 IQEAIAAPRFTLRG
-600 DPNFY
+600 EPNFY
-605 RPGAEIRF
+605 QPGAEVRF
-613 RLEDRLP
+613 SLEDRLP

-630 GYAVELVPGYAF
+630 GYTVELAPGYAF
-642 GSIQGITV
+642 GSIQGITL
-650 DARTGTL
+650 DARTGAL

>member
-1 MPDSPTQPS
+1 
-10 PMSAPPSTRVR
+10 
-21 APVQKRQDLMK
+21 MK
-32 RFSIPMI
+32 RHTWSMA
-39 TLLATALLVLP
+39 TLLTTSLLLLPLHASALQATP
-50 RGAATQDRG
+50 ERYP
-59 LARHLDRAAHRPAVP
+59 DRAAHRPAVP

-86 ASMAGLRMLMAGG
+86 ASMSGLRMLMAGG

-128 TIYDRVSDRVYS
+128 TLYDRTSDRVYS

-149 AIDPSSLDADELN
+149 AIDPASRSAEELN

-210 VASIESHEELFES
+210 VAAIESHRELFES
-223 IPSSRRMFLPLGRVP
+223 FPSSRRMFLPLGRVP
-238 EPGENFR
+238 EPGETFR
-245 MPDLANTFRMVV
+245 MPDLANTLRRVV
-257 EAEQEALAAGETR
+257 DAEQEALAAGRTR
-270 SDALRA
+270 SDALQA

-287 EEMAR
+287 EEMTR
-292 FYSENGG
+292 FYRENGG

-313 AEPVHTTYRGYDVY
+313 AEPLHTTYRGYDVY

-335 GLEVAMQL
+335 GLEVTMQL

-350 LAGLGPGSAET
+350 LRALGAGSAGT
-361 IHLLAEAIKVA
+361 IHLLSEAIKVA

-382 PALIQVPADELLSK
+382 PALIDVPLDDLLSK

-407 PSRVM
+407 PSGVM
-412 AYPEV
+412 VYPGA
-417 GNPIRVEEAP
+417 GNPVRVDDLG
-427 PGERAAGE
+427 PGTGRAG
-435 EAPPGERAA
+435 
-444 GEEAPPGE
+444 
-452 KAAGARAA
+452 GA
-460 GENVPGPLRG
+460 VPDLRRG
-470 HFDEEPHAGSTTS
+470 HLAEPSTAGSTTS

-488 RFGNVIAAT
+488 RFGNVVAAT
-497 PTHGGG
+497 PTHGGA

-508 VVGNTGLTFNNGT
+508 VVGNTGLTFNNGS
-521 RIGSTSPYREH
+521 RIGSTSPYPDH

-586 IQEAIAAPRFTLAG
+586 IQEAIAAPRFALSG
-600 DPNFY
+600 EPNFY
-605 RPGAEIRF
+605 LPGAEVRF

-620 GDVVRALDGL
+620 GDVLRALEGL
-630 GYAVELVPGYAF
+630 GYAVELARGYAF
-642 GSIQGITV
+642 GSMQGITL
-650 DARTGTL
+650 DAVTGAL

>member
-1 MPDSPTQPS
+1 MRMIALFATSLLLL
-10 PMSAPPSTRVR
+10 PPE
-21 APVQKRQDLMK
+21 
-32 RFSIPMI
+32 
-39 TLLATALLVLP
+39 ATA
-50 RGAATQDRG
+50 RQASFGGRADRP
-59 LARHLDRAAHRPAVP
+59 AHRPAVP
-74 GPNGLVTAGHPL
+74 GPNGLVTAGPPL
-86 ASMAGLRMLMAGG
+86 ASMAGLRTLMAGG

-104 AVATLATLNV
+104 AVATLATLNI

-128 TIYDRVSDRVYS
+128 TLYDRVSDRVYS

-149 AIDPSSLDADELN
+149 ALDPSNRTADELN

-210 VASIESHEELFES
+210 VAAIESHKDLFES
-223 IPSSRRMFLPLGRVP
+223 FPSSRRMFLPRGRVP
-238 EPGENFR
+238 EPAETFR
-245 MPDLANTFRMVV
+245 MPDLANTLRKVV
-257 EAEQEALAAGETR
+257 EAEQAALAAGKTR
-270 SDALRA
+270 SEALQA

-292 FYSENGG
+292 FYAENGG

-313 AEPVHTTYRGYDVY
+313 AEPIHTTYRGFDVY

-350 LAGLGPGSAET
+350 LRALGAGSAET
-361 IHLLAEAIKVA
+361 IHLLSEAIKVA

-382 PALIQVPADELLSK
+382 PALVDVPVGALLSK
-396 DYAAARRSLID
+396 EYAVSRRSLID

-412 AYPEV
+412 AYPGP
-417 GNPIRVEEAP
+417 GNPVRVDEFQP
-427 PGERAAGE
+427 
-435 EAPPGERAA
+435 
-444 GEEAPPGE
+444 
-452 KAAGARAA
+452 GARAA
-460 GENVPGPLRG
+460 GQAAAEAATKPRRG
-470 HFDEEPHAGSTTS
+470 HLAEQAHAGSTTS

-488 RFGNVIAAT
+488 RFGNVVAAT
-497 PTHGGG
+497 PTHGGA

-508 VVGNTGLTFNNGT
+508 VVGNTGLTFNNGS
-521 RIGSTSPYREH
+521 RIGSTSPYPDH

-586 IQEAIAAPRFTLAG
+586 IQEAIAAPRFTLSG
-600 DPNFY
+600 EPNFY

-620 GDVVRALDGL
+620 SDVVGSLEGL
-630 GYAVELVPGYAF
+630 GYTVELAPGYAF
-642 GSIQGITV
+642 GSIQGITF
-650 DARTGTL
+650 DAATGAL
-657 MAGADP
+657 LAGADP

>member
-1 MPDSPTQPS
+1 MKTHTW
-10 PMSAPPSTRVR
+10 TRL
-21 APVQKRQDLMK
+21 AL
-32 RFSIPMI
+32 FAAS
-39 TLLATALLVLP
+39 LLLLPLEATAGQLS
-50 RGAATQDRG
+50 
-59 LARHLDRAAHRPAVP
+59 HRPAVP

-86 ASMAGLRMLMAGG
+86 ASMAGLRTLMAGG

-128 TIYDRVSDRVYS
+128 TLYDRVSDRVYS
-140 LGATGAAPL
+140 LAGTGAAPL
-149 AIDPSSLDADELN
+149 ALDPASRTADELN

-210 VASIESHEELFES
+210 VASIESHRELFES
-223 IPSSRRMFLPLGRVP
+223 FPSSRRMFLPLGRVP
-238 EPGENFR
+238 EPGETFR
-245 MPDLANTFRMVV
+245 MPDLANTLRKVV
-257 EAEQEALAAGETR
+257 EAEQMALAAGKTR
-270 SDALRA
+270 SEALQA

-287 EEMAR
+287 VEMAR
-292 FYSENGG
+292 FYRENGG

-313 AEPVHTTYRGYDVY
+313 AEPLRTTYRGYDVY

-335 GLEVAMQL
+335 GLEVTMQL

-350 LAGLGPGSAET
+350 LRSLGAGSAET
-361 IHLLAEAIKVA
+361 IHLLSEAIKVA

-382 PALIQVPADELLSK
+382 PALVDMPLDELLSK

-407 PSRVM
+407 PSGVM
-412 AYPEV
+412 VYPGP
-417 GNPIRVEEAP
+417 GNPVRVDEFQSSRSGGA
-427 PGERAAGE
+427 AAG
-435 EAPPGERAA
+435 GEVLGR
-444 GEEAPPGE
+444 
-452 KAAGARAA
+452 
-460 GENVPGPLRG
+460 RG
-470 HFDEEPHAGSTTS
+470 HLAEASYAGSTTS

-488 RFGNVIAAT
+488 RFGNVVAAT
-497 PTHGGG
+497 PTHGGA

-508 VVGNTGLTFNNGT
+508 VVGNTGLTFNNGS
-521 RIGSTSPYREH
+521 RIGSTSPYPDH

-574 QVLVNLLDFGMP
+574 QVLVNLLDFEMP
-586 IQEAIAAPRFTLAG
+586 IQEAIAAPRFALSG
-600 DPNFY
+600 EPNFY
-605 RPGAEIRF
+605 MPGAEVHF

-620 GDVVRALDGL
+620 GDVVGSLEGL
-630 GYAVELVPGYAF
+630 GYTVELAPGYAF
-642 GSIQGITV
+642 GSMQGITL
-650 DARTGTL
+650 DAVTGAL